1 MRENIF
7 LRNLKIFFMMTNG
20 MEGRSV
26 IAKPEAGKRGKKSR
40 RVRLEDIAEACGVS
54 LSTVSRA
61 LAGEKG
67 VRPEI
72 RQQVL
77 DAAKDAN
84 YTIPRAVAGQKVIL
98 AASSAAMI
106 DYVRNQFTLYVLEGL
121 RDRAKALGLEIVTR
135 PIADRNEE
143 IVVLDEARTDPAVAG
158 LLFLT
163 IDDEDMLAA
172 TRGFDKSVVLLNSDD
187 PFMRLSSVTP
197 CNRSSA
203 RLAADHLLGLGHE
216 RILFLMRPGR
226 RTIERRYEGWRDAL
240 LHGGLQ
246 ADPDLLVPVDDWLP
260 ELATQAIITRIKERG
275 LDFTAILA
283 AGDSLAVGAMRG
295 VQQMGYAVPD
305 DVSVMGMDDL
315 PQAAFLNPPLTTMHI
330 PMREIGSSGL
340 DLLYDNLSGL
350 PFLPRRVELACHL
363 VERAS
368 TGPARTRMAPGK

>member
-1 MRENIF
+1 MA
-7 LRNLKIFFMMTNG
+7 
-20 MEGRSV
+20 
-26 IAKPEAGKRGKKSR
+26 AKPEPGKRGKKSK

-77 DAAKDAN
+77 DAAKHAN
-84 YTIPRAVAGQKVIL
+84 YTVPRTVAGQKVIL

-121 RDRAKALGLEIVTR
+121 KERAQALGLEIVTR
-135 PIADRNEE
+135 PIANKQEE
-143 IVVLDEARTDPAVAG
+143 MVVLDEARSDPEVAG

-163 IDDEDMLAA
+163 IDDEEMLAA
-172 TRGFDKSVVLLNSDD
+172 TRGFDKSVVLLNGDD
-187 PFMRLSSVTP
+187 PLMRLSSVTP

-203 RLAADHLLGLGHE
+203 RLAADHLLGLGHQ

-226 RTIERRYEGWRDAL
+226 HTIERRYEGWRDAL
-240 LHGGLQ
+240 LHRGIPV
-246 ADPDLLVPVDDWLP
+246 DNDLVVPVEDWLP
-260 ELATQAIITRIKERG
+260 ELGTQAIASRIRERG
-275 LDFTAILA
+275 LDFSAVLA
-283 AGDSLAVGAMRG
+283 AGDSLAVGAMMG
-295 VQQMGYAVPD
+295 VQQMGYSVPD

-363 VERAS
+363 VERSS
-368 TGPARTRMAPGK
+368 TGPARTGASRLPVSFS

>member
-1 MRENIF
+1 
-7 LRNLKIFFMMTNG
+7 MT
-20 MEGRSV
+20 
-26 IAKPEAGKRGKKSR
+26 AKPIPGKRGKKSKR
-40 RVRLEDIAEACGVS
+40 IRLEDIAAACGVS

-77 DAAKDAN
+77 DAASDAN
-84 YTIPRAVAGQKVIL
+84 YTVPRAVAGQKVIL

-135 PIADRNEE
+135 SIADRNEE
-143 IVVLDEARTDPAVAG
+143 IAVLDEARGDAAVAG

-187 PFMRLSSVTP
+187 PLMRLSSVTP

-203 RLAADHLLGLGHE
+203 RLAADHLLGLGHQ

-240 LHGGLQ
+240 IHRDLP
-246 ADPDLLVPVDDWLP
+246 ADPDLVVPVDDWLP
-260 ELATQAIITRIKERG
+260 ELATQAIATRIRERG
-275 LDFTAILA
+275 LDFTGILA

-295 VQQMGYAVPD
+295 VQQMGYSVPD
-305 DVSVMGMDDL
+305 DVSVIGMDDL
-315 PQAAFLNPPLTTMHI
+315 PQAAFLNPPLTTMHM
-330 PMREIGSSGL
+330 PMREIGSAGL
-340 DLLYDNLSGL
+340 DLLYANLSGL

-368 TGPARTRMAPGK
+368 TGLARGAGPAGE